1 LAQPTTEQSR
11 KAFNVKKTERIQLAK
26 QIIARVKKEMQEPRL
41 TESARNGMRGEDTP
55 YSTEPASRLEK
66 A

>member
-1 LAQPTTEQSR
+1 
-11 KAFNVKKTERIQLAK
+11 VKKTERIQLAK